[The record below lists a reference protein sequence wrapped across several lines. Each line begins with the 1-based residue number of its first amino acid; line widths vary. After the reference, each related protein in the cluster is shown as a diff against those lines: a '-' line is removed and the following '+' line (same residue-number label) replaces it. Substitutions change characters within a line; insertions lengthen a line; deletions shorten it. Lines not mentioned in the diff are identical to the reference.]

1 MRSIIKLI
9 NLFYKVK
16 FTFYKP
22 SSKEILIFDSKGLG
36 TIIPFIKKKNFNVI
50 NVRGEELNIYIL
62 IKLLLNFKKLS
73 YNNYLLN
80 YVASVNPK
88 YIIHHSINRKFF
100 LLKKYFP
107 EKITIYIQ
115 SEFLNKTEIKFI
127 KKYGL
132 CDYAFLWGKQ
142 DVSNFKS
149 ISKNKPKLIGSIL
162 NNKYSPTNKKKQN
175 SILFISQFRENKKN
189 RFILNNGKSVNYNLF
204 FKSDIFIL
212 KILADYCNNNKYR
225 LSILLFFKKKYINK
239 QRKRIYIINILNQM
253 KFLFYLAQRKILV
266 IKIL

>member
-9 NLFYKVK
+9 NFFYKIK

-22 SSKEILIFDSKGLG
+22 SSKKILIFDSKGLG
-36 TIIPFIKKKNFNVI
+36 TIMPFIKKKNFNVI

-62 IKLLLNFKKLS
+62 IKLLLTFKKLS

-127 KKYGL
+127 KQYGL

-142 DVSNFKS
+142 D
-149 ISKNKPKLIGSIL
+149 ISKD
-162 NNKYSPTNKKKQN
+162 
-175 SILFISQFRENKKN
+175 R
-189 RFILNNGKSVNYNLF
+189 KSV
-204 FKSDIFIL
+204 
-212 KILADYCNNNKYR
+212 
-225 LSILLFFKKKYINK
+225 
-239 QRKRIYIINILNQM
+239 
-253 KFLFYLAQRKILV
+253 V
-266 IKIL
+266 

>member
-100 LLKKYFP
+100 LLKK
-107 EKITIYIQ
+107 
-115 SEFLNKTEIKFI
+115 
-127 KKYGL
+127 
-132 CDYAFLWGKQ
+132 
-142 DVSNFKS
+142 
-149 ISKNKPKLIGSIL
+149 
-162 NNKYSPTNKKKQN
+162 
-175 SILFISQFRENKKN
+175 
-189 RFILNNGKSVNYNLF
+189 
-204 FKSDIFIL
+204 IF
-212 KILADYCNNNKYR
+212 
-225 LSILLFFKKKYINK
+225 S
-239 QRKRIYIINILNQM
+239 
-253 KFLFYLAQRKILV
+253 
-266 IKIL
+266 